1 MPNTCKSK
9 ECTSGASLIT
19 TFMVI
24 GRLLCI
30 SGLLTFLTVS
40 EDAFAQSTVVEQLP
54 PTGDNTEQ
62 DERIVEVRIEG
73 NETVEISKLPQ
84 LNTRAGQIFDPQAIE
99 EDVRTL
105 HRTRKFIDVLPKYV
119 RVRQGV
125 VVVFT
130 VVERPTLRYVKFVGN
145 QHVTTRTLRKKSE
158 IDVGD
163 SIDSYVVEEARRRL
177 ESYYHEKGYDTAR
190 VTTVEGTKPGD
201 KGAVFLVDE
210 GRSRKSF
217 WTTFVGNSLSLI
229 HI

>member
-1 MPNTCKSK
+1 MPNTRLSK
-9 ECTSGASLIT
+9 ECTIGASLIT
-19 TFMVI
+19 TSRVI
-24 GRLLCI
+24 GYLFCI
-30 SGLLTFLTVS
+30 AGLLTLLAGS
-40 EDAFAQSTVVEQLP
+40 KDAFAQSAVVEQLP
-54 PTGDNTEQ
+54 PTVAPTVDSTEQ

-145 QHVTTRTLRKKSE
+145 QRVTNRTLRKK
-158 IDVGD
+158 
-163 SIDSYVVEEARRRL
+163 
-177 ESYYHEKGYDTAR
+177 
-190 VTTVEGTKPGD
+190 
-201 KGAVFLVDE
+201 
-210 GRSRKSF
+210 
-217 WTTFVGNSLSLI
+217 
-229 HI
+229 

>member
-1 MPNTCKSK
+1 M
-9 ECTSGASLIT
+9 
-19 TFMVI
+19 
-24 GRLLCI
+24 
-30 SGLLTFLTVS
+30 
-40 EDAFAQSTVVEQLP
+40 AQSESIEPLPSTVP
-54 PTGDNTEQ
+54 AATEQ

-84 LNTRAGQIFDPQAIE
+84 LNTRAGQIFDPGAIE

-145 QHVTTRTLRKKSE
+145 QRVTTRTLRKKAE

-163 SIDSYVVEEARRRL
+163 SIDTYGVE
-177 ESYYHEKGYDTAR
+177 
-190 VTTVEGTKPGD
+190 
-201 KGAVFLVDE
+201 
-210 GRSRKSF
+210 
-217 WTTFVGNSLSLI
+217 
-229 HI
+229 

>member
-1 MPNTCKSK
+1 MPNTCISK

-54 PTGDNTEQ
+54 PTGDDTEQ

-163 SIDSYVVEEARRRL
+163 SIDSYVVEEA
-177 ESYYHEKGYDTAR
+177 
-190 VTTVEGTKPGD
+190 
-201 KGAVFLVDE
+201 
-210 GRSRKSF
+210 
-217 WTTFVGNSLSLI
+217 LSLI